1 MKQIFQDKALL
12 FFSDYR
18 FKWQSRVF
26 RQSLYLFLLI
36 KSIYWLF
43 FYDFYFGPLAI
54 VYNAP
59 MAITSF
65 KDLSF
70 LLYAS
75 NSAFMSYAFILPVIF
90 VSVLALVFK
99 RKYIL
104 SDLLIWFLVINLN
117 NKIYPTLTGG
127 DYLLNQFLFF
137 AAFLSISGNKQQES
151 IRENLKVLLH
161 NFSTIAIMVQLCLVY
176 FLSALAKCNDMG
188 WMSGT
193 ALETLSQIKHFNLYN
208 GSGLGLFKLL
218 TYIIVFYQLA
228 FPVLV
233 WIKKIKKPFIIFG
246 LLMHL
251 YIAFVIGLPEFGF
264 IMIIGY
270 IFFWPVKKSVS

>member
-18 FKWQSRVF
+18 FKWQSRLF
-26 RQSLYLFLLI
+26 KQLLYLFLLI
-36 KSIYWLF
+36 KSVYWLV
-43 FYDFYFGPLAI
+43 FYNLYFGPQAI

-65 KDLSF
+65 KDLSYI
-70 LLYAS
+70 LYAS
-75 NSAFMSYAFILPVIF
+75 SWPFMAYVFIVPIIF
-90 VSVLALVFK
+90 VCVLALAFK

-104 SDLLIWFLVINLN
+104 SDLIIWFLVVNLN

-137 AAFLSISGNKQQES
+137 AAFLSMSGSQRSEGKGDD
-151 IRENLKVLLH
+151 LKVLIH
-161 NFSTIAIMVQLCLVY
+161 NFSTIAIMVQLCIVY

-193 ALETLSQIKHFNLYN
+193 ALATLSQIKHFNLYN
-208 GSGLGLFKLL
+208 SSRFGFYTVL
-218 TYIIVFYQLA
+218 TYGVVFYQLV

-251 YIAFVIGLPEFGF
+251 YIAFVMGLPEFGF

-270 IFFWPVKKSVS
+270 IFFWPFKKSVS